1 MEALVKCGVVMVS
14 IALGYQHIEQGNRTM
29 NEPDY
34 TRLTLLPPAQSG
46 HHSPTDPCPLLGV
59 KRTLPGPQAMS
70 ANDPKRTFD
79 TDQVPAPLVMI
90 YCKATG

>member
-34 TRLTLLPPAQSG
+34 THSSDAPAAG
-46 HHSPTDPCPLLGV
+46 T
-59 KRTLPGPQAMS
+59 KRTSQSTQPMS
-70 ANDPKRTFD
+70 AFGGILLQNSVALCTWAEF
-79 TDQVPAPLVMI
+79 
-90 YCKATG
+90 

>member
-46 HHSPTDPCPLLGV
+46 HRRALNQCPLLGV
-59 KRTLPGPQAMS
+59 KRTFTQLTSMS
-70 ANDPKRTFD
+70 VI
-79 TDQVPAPLVMI
+79 DQ
-90 YCKATG
+90 KET

>member
-46 HHSPTDPCPLLGV
+46 HPPEGGLSFSFTSSRMSAIGPPDRYPQQRRRQE
-59 KRTLPGPQAMS
+59 KRT
-70 ANDPKRTFD
+70 
-79 TDQVPAPLVMI
+79 
-90 YCKATG
+90 